1 MEMERINEN
10 LIKVII
16 DVEDLEERGIN
27 FLDLIS
33 DQTSVEKFFYS
44 ILTEVGVEQQF
55 YDSETITFQVIP
67 SNNGIE
73 LYISRASFDEMENFW
88 DTEIFKRLRERKAEE
103 NGTESMS
110 PRERIEQVRKSIIEQ
125 SNEVEKAEEE
135 LDEEAFYSYPVVCFE
150 TLDDFIQF
158 ARLAKDYGLE
168 GDLYE
173 MVGRYYFHIYN
184 MEELVPGSEPY
195 YSVLKMFDYGESHPA
210 TLAILEEYG
219 NLIRSVDSIYYFG
232 TNF

>member
-33 DQTSVEKFFYS
+33 DQASVEKFFYS

-88 DTEIFKRLRERKAEE
+88 DTEIFKRLRERKAE
-103 NGTESMS
+103 NSSASMT
-110 PRERIEQVRKSIIEQ
+110 PRERIEQIRKSMLENGND
-125 SNEVEKAEEE
+125 SDSETDE
-135 LDEEAFYSYPVVCFE
+135 LDEDAFYSYPVVCFE

-173 MVGRYYFHIYN
+173 MNGRYFFHIYHF
-184 MEELVPGSEPY
+184 EDLVPGTEPY
-195 YSVLKMFDYGESHPA
+195 FSVLKMLDYGEAHPA

-219 NLIRSVDSIYYFG
+219 DLIRSVDSIHYFG
-232 TNF
+232 THF